1 MPEKVAGVAHA
12 SRSGARGGEEE
23 GGDVETGKRWLPR
36 ILGTAGPSGFGYEF
50 RALESAFLSGSSNS
64 DEKSLAYS

>member
-23 GGDVETGKRWLPR
+23 GGDVETGKR
-36 ILGTAGPSGFGYEF
+36 
-50 RALESAFLSGSSNS
+50 
-64 DEKSLAYS
+64 